1 MSRLLHSL
9 RGRLHL
15 LLLFFL
21 FLILDWVE
29 VWLDVFVELG
39 DLGFVDF
46 RCHLYLL
53 LIFLTT
59 LNLIILGGHLLLRS
73 ILLHI
78 CHIYLTLQFLL
89 LSTLL
94 LLLLL
99 NHTQF
104 TLILILSQIA
114 CLTAILFNIYWLCCK
129 SLQKLLLHH
138 CFGILWFIC
147 QNILTTYSILL
158 HNPGD
163 RRLSFKRLLHRLH
176 FLAFISF
183 LQILRLLIV
192 VLRWWLLGGLL
203 ILNLSGLLNL
213 NLSLIHLRQLPLCLI
228 LPIFYILIAILNNY
242 LIISSI
248 ILLSRC
254 FLLLKL
260 IIGIL
265 GGLISLLLLGL
276 LLWNS
281 HFLNTTLII
290 CIFCN
295 NLALYFLL
303 NGGLLSLLL
312 LGLLLLCVLGLGG
325 GGGVS
330 TGTDINSLHR
340 RFGLSYSLW
349 LTILT
354 FLLTTISRTLHNI
367 LRCLLTILCRQYEIQ
382 RLLLQFSYTGPSLF
396 HFSKELTIPVVSLVT
411 LRNFSVRFLLS

>member
-1 MSRLLHSL
+1 M
-9 RGRLHL
+9 
-15 LLLFFL
+15 
-21 FLILDWVE
+21 
-29 VWLDVFVELG
+29 LG
-39 DLGFVDF
+39 
-46 RCHLYLL
+46 
-53 LIFLTT
+53 
-59 LNLIILGGHLLLRS
+59 
-73 ILLHI
+73 
-78 CHIYLTLQFLL
+78 
-89 LSTLL
+89 
-94 LLLLL
+94 
-99 NHTQF
+99 
-104 TLILILSQIA
+104 
-114 CLTAILFNIYWLCCK
+114 
-129 SLQKLLLHH
+129 
-138 CFGILWFIC
+138 
-147 QNILTTYSILL
+147 
-158 HNPGD
+158 
-163 RRLSFKRLLHRLH
+163 
-176 FLAFISF
+176 
-183 LQILRLLIV
+183 
-192 VLRWWLLGGLL
+192 
-203 ILNLSGLLNL
+203 GLLNL

-265 GGLISLLLLGL
+265 GGLISLLLLRL
-276 LLWNS
+276 LLWHS

-396 HFSKELTIPVVSLVT
+396 HFSKQLTIPVVSLVT
-411 LRNFSVRFLLS
+411 LRNFSVRFLLSK